1 MRQGRGNRPFGPISA
16 LQPLIVLALAAAH
29 PAAAAPA
36 ATSEDQAIATIRAL
50 PAYKRAEQTLAAQ
63 HDRFVGEIITLT
75 EIPSPPFGEAKR
87 AAAYREMLAQHG
99 LTDIDT
105 DAEGNVMGLRRGTS
119 SAGGKV
125 IVVSAHLDT
134 VFPAGTD
141 VKVRRE
147 GTRLFAPGIGDD
159 SRGLAT
165 MLAWIRALDA
175 AKIRTRHDIL
185 FVGTV
190 GEEGQGDLRGVRHFF
205 TQGKYKDRVAA
216 FYSVDG
222 IDPAQLTHA
231 AVGSKRYRVTF
242 KGPGGHS
249 FSAFGIVNPMAA
261 AARAITD
268 LYEIVPPTQPK
279 TTYAAAVI
287 GGGTSV
293 NSIPDSVFVEFDM
306 RSESAAE
313 LDGLERR
320 FLTVIDRAVAAENG
334 ARSTREGS
342 ITAEKKKIGDRPA
355 GVTPRD
361 AAVVAYTAAAA
372 RAQGFAPEYE
382 ASSTDA
388 NVPISLGIPAIT
400 IGSGG
405 SGERAH
411 STDEFIDVE
420 TKESLRGLSV
430 GLLSV
435 LAVAQ
440 IERR

>member
-1 MRQGRGNRPFGPISA
+1 MGQGRGMGPFRSLAALRLPI
-16 LQPLIVLALAAAH
+16 LLAAASAI
-29 PAAAAPA
+29 PAAAAPSRA
-36 ATSEDQAIATIRAL
+36 PEDQAIASIRAM
-50 PAYKRAEQTLAAQ
+50 PAYRRAAQTLKQQ
-63 HDRFVGEIITLT
+63 HDRFVGEIIQLT

-87 AAAYREMLAQHG
+87 AEAYREMLRSHG
-99 LTDIDT
+99 LVDIETDS
-105 DAEGNVMGLRRGTS
+105 EGNVMGVRRGTGP
-119 SAGGKV
+119 AGGRL

-134 VFPAGTD
+134 VFPAGTN

-147 GTRLFAPGIGDD
+147 GTRLYAPGIGDD
-159 SRGLAT
+159 ARGLAAI
-165 MLAWIRALDA
+165 LAWIRALDA
-175 AKIRTRHDIL
+175 AKIRTRHDIV

-205 TQGKYKDRVAA
+205 TTGKYKDRVAA

-249 FSAFGIVNPMAA
+249 FTAFGIVNPMAA

-268 LYEIVPPTQPK
+268 LYQIVPPIQPK
-279 TTYAAAVI
+279 TTFAAAVI

-293 NSIPDSVFVEFDM
+293 NSIPDSIFVEFDM

-313 LDGLERR
+313 LDDLERR
-320 FLTVIDRAVAAENG
+320 FLATIDHAVAAENG
-334 ARSTREGS
+334 ARSTQEGA
-342 ITAEKKKIGDRPA
+342 IAAEKKKIGDRPA
-355 GVTPRD
+355 GVTPRT
-361 AAVVAYTAAAA
+361 APIVALSAAAA
-372 RAQGFAPEYE
+372 RAQGFAPVYE

-405 SGERAH
+405 TGERAH
-411 STDEFIDVE
+411 STGEYIDVE
-420 TKESLRGLSV
+420 KKESLRGLEV
-430 GLLSV
+430 GLLSL
-435 LAVAQ
+435 LAMAEV
-440 IERR
+440 ERR

>member
-1 MRQGRGNRPFGPISA
+1 MSA
-16 LQPLIVLALAAAH
+16 LRLPFLLIALAAA
-29 PAAAAPA
+29 PAGAQSRTPEDRTIASVRAAPA
-36 ATSEDQAIATIRAL
+36 YGKAA
-50 PAYKRAEQTLAAQ
+50 QTLAAQ
-63 HDRFVGEIITLT
+63 HDRFVSEIIALT

-87 AAAYREMLAQHG
+87 ATAYREMLAKHG
-99 LTDIDT
+99 LTDVET
-105 DAEGNVMGLRRGTS
+105 DAEGNVMGMRRGTAP
-119 SAGGKV
+119 AGGKV

-147 GTRLFAPGIGDD
+147 GTKLFAPGIGDD
-159 SRGLAT
+159 SRGLAA

-175 AKIRTRHDIL
+175 AKIRTKHDIL

-205 TQGKYKDRVAA
+205 TRGKYKDRVAS

-231 AVGSKRYRVTF
+231 AVGSRRYRVTF

-249 FSAFGIVNPMAA
+249 FTAFGIVNPMAA

-268 LYEIVPPTQPK
+268 LYEIVPPIDPK
-279 TTYAAAVI
+279 TTFAAAVI

-306 RSESAAE
+306 RSESATE
-313 LDGLERR
+313 LDGLEKR
-320 FLTVIDRAVAAENG
+320 FLATIDRAVAAENA
-334 ARSTREGS
+334 ARSTQQGA

-355 GVTPRD
+355 GVTPREAPIVALSA
-361 AAVVAYTAAAA
+361 AAV
-372 RAQGFAPEYE
+372 RAQGFTPEYE

-388 NVPISLGIPAIT
+388 NVPISLGVPAIT

-405 SGERAH
+405 TGNRAH
-411 STDEFIDVE
+411 SIDEYIDVE
-420 TKESLRGLSV
+420 KKESLRGLAV
-430 GLLSV
+430 GLLSL
-435 LAVAQ
+435 LAVAGV
-440 IERR
+440 ERR

>member
-1 MRQGRGNRPFGPISA
+1 MPARVVSA
-16 LQPLIVLALAAAH
+16 LRPLILLALAAAT
-29 PAAAAPA
+29 PVAAAPA
-36 ATSEDQAIATIRAL
+36 RAPEDRTIASIRAL
-50 PAYKRAEQTLAAQ
+50 PAYRKAAQTLSAQ
-63 HDRFVGEIITLT
+63 HDRFVGEIIALT

-87 AAAYREMLAQHG
+87 AAAYREMLARHG
-99 LTDIDT
+99 LTDIET
-105 DAEGNVMGLRRGTS
+105 DAEGNVMGLRRGTAP
-119 SAGGKV
+119 AGGKV

-147 GTRLFAPGIGDD
+147 GTKLHAPGIGDD

-175 AKIRTRHDIL
+175 AKIRTRHDVL

-268 LYEIVPPTQPK
+268 LYEIVPPAQPK
-279 TTYAAAVI
+279 TTYAAAVV

-313 LDGLERR
+313 LDGLEKR
-320 FLTVIDRAVAAENG
+320 FLATVDRAVAAENA
-334 ARSTREGS
+334 ARSTREGA

-355 GVTPRD
+355 GVTSRTAPI
-361 AAVVAYTAAAA
+361 VTFTAAAA
-372 RAQGFAPEYE
+372 RAQGFSPEYE

-388 NVPISLGIPAIT
+388 NVPISLGVPAIT

-405 SGERAH
+405 TGERAH
-411 STDEFIDVE
+411 STDEYIDVE
-420 TKESLRGLSV
+420 ATESLRGLQV
-430 GLLSV
+430 GLLSL
-435 LAVAQ
+435 LAVAGM
-440 IERR
+440 ERR